1 MRNFLEISRRY
12 WLAPVCVAV
21 MGVAHADDAPPAPP
35 TASAETQFVSRIAS
49 SFESF
54 AGSRTNAES
63 LALGLRQGQ
72 AVTLT
77 STAEGSQT
85 ATFTP
90 PTRPMGHGNVVHAL
104 SLAQA
109 QLAAQGITQPSP
121 EQLQTALMGGTVT
134 TGADATAQ
142 TTTYA
147 GILQL
152 RSQGMG
158 WGKIAH
164 TIGVKPGRGTLNATA
179 GAGSDSGVVTAS
191 SERIRARQE
200 FRREDAAGEPRVKRR
215 FEQRVEAR
223 ESHGG
228 IVTAAGERARVRQES
243 RFEARSGDKRIEH
256 RFEHRVDAP
265 AQNRGIVTAS
275 GTPAGAMLMHGR
287 SHGLE
292 AGVAASGSSS
302 SVVTAGGGA
311 GRGDHSRGRGRGGHK

>member
-1 MRNFLEISRRY
+1 MRTFLEVSRRY
-12 WLAPVCVAV
+12 LLAPACVAM
-21 MGVAHADDAPPAPP
+21 MGVAHADDAPPASPA
-35 TASAETQFVSRIAS
+35 ASAETQFVSRITS
-49 SFESF
+49 GFESF
-54 AGSRTNAES
+54 AGSQTNAES

-72 AVTLT
+72 TVTLS
-77 STAEGSQT
+77 STDGQAV
-85 ATFTP
+85 TFTP
-90 PTRPMGHGNVVHAL
+90 PTRPMGQGNVVHAL

-109 QLAAQGITQPSP
+109 QLAAQGITEPSP
-121 EQLQTALMGGTVT
+121 EQLQAALMGGTVT
-134 TGADATAQ
+134 TGTDAAAQ
-142 TTTYA
+142 TTTYE

-179 GAGSDSGVVTAS
+179 GAGTGSGAVTAS
-191 SERIRARQE
+191 GERIRARQE

-243 RFEARSGDKRIEH
+243 RFEARGGGSRIEQ

-265 AQNRGIVTAS
+265 AQNRGIVTAI
-275 GTPAGAMLMHGR
+275 GTPAGAMLMHGHGR

-292 AGVAASGSSS
+292 AGAATSGSSS
-302 SVVTAGGGA
+302 AVVTAGGVA